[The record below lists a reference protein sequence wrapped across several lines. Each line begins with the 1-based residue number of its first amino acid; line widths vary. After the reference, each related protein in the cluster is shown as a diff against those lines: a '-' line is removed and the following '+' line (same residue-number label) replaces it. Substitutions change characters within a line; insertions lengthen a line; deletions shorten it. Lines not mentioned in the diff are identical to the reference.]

1 MNVRPSVNVI
11 DPFSLDGHVSTER
24 PGLQNKDLIAEIGPY
39 LKDPDF
45 LALYTSSGKLKAKLH
60 AQLEARHE
68 RHKKMLTGQV
78 LVQQI
83 WKEAASLF
91 HADQV
96 VLTGERMLDQYDL
109 KSRDNLPLFEALL
122 RRAISHMPDWL
133 LDRTIRK
140 MSELRP
146 EDIQSLM
153 LNCAGFSQVDLQ
165 TLLRS
170 IKTLPPISARHCLS
184 ALIDALVTAE
194 TLNEFSAGALL
205 DRLKDQPREVAL
217 PTLLHLLHAFSGD
230 DDHESALRRV
240 LSQVQVMSLEEAE
253 CVQMLMGSSLLD
265 RPENAW
271 CLDML
276 RSFCGEQAREFQAPL
291 LMGEAF
297 ALKCL
302 DEDRRFDRFSDIR
315 SRGTEL
321 SELADR
327 SDVGSALAANI
338 RYLAAEHRHD
348 AIMSLADFTEGDT
361 RSALFLLYNLH
372 ESVLHVPPEK
382 RDDAEAVMEL
392 LLSGF
397 DLCFDK
403 PKWPPSTTDTRRNA
417 SLHFQRMMI
426 AAKATIEWSGKTPE
440 RQTEAF
446 KKWGS
451 ALSSLEHRKG
461 PIVRRNQSLNDA
473 FCDQ

>member
-1 MNVRPSVNVI
+1 MNVRPSVSVI
-11 DPFSLDGHVSTER
+11 DAFSLDGHVSTER

-45 LALYTSSGKLKAKLH
+45 LALYTSNGLLKAKLH

-68 RHKKMLTGQV
+68 RHQRMLAGQV

-83 WKEAASLF
+83 WNDAASLF
-91 HADQV
+91 QADRV
-96 VLTGERMLDQYDL
+96 VLTGERILDQYDL
-109 KSRDNLPLFEALL
+109 KSRDNLPLFDALL
-122 RRAISHMPDWL
+122 RRAISHMPDSL
-133 LDRTIRK
+133 LDLTIRK

-146 EDIQSLM
+146 EDIQTLM

-170 IKTLPPISARHCLS
+170 IKTLPPISARRCLS
-184 ALIDALVTAE
+184 ALIDALMTAN
-194 TLNEFSAGALL
+194 TLNEYSAGALL
-205 DRLKDQPREVAL
+205 DRLKNQPKEVAL
-217 PTLLHLLHAFSGD
+217 PTLLHLLHAFSGH
-230 DDHESALRRV
+230 DDHESALRRL
-240 LSQVQVMSLEEAE
+240 LSEVQVMSLKEAE
-253 CVQMLMGSSLLD
+253 CVQLLMWSSLLD

-276 RSFCGEQAREFQAPL
+276 RSFCREQPREFQAPL
-291 LMGEAF
+291 LIGEAF
-297 ALKCL
+297 ALQCL

-315 SRGTEL
+315 SRCTDL
-321 SELADR
+321 SELTDR

-338 RYLAAEHRHD
+338 RYLPAEYRCD
-348 AIMSLADFTEGDT
+348 AIVSLANFYQGDT

-372 ESVLHVPPEK
+372 ESVLDMPPEK
-382 RDDAEAVMEL
+382 RDDAEAFMEV
-392 LLSGF
+392 LLSGCV
-397 DLCFDK
+397 LCFDK
-403 PKWPPSTTDTRRNA
+403 PEWPPSTPGTRRSA

-426 AAKATIEWSGKTPE
+426 AAKATIECSSSMSVS
-440 RQTEAF
+440 QTEAF

-473 FCDQ
+473 FYD